1 MYLVE
6 PLLLD
11 GFNVCLF
18 DFAGYGN
25 SEGDFVTMGVEEMW
39 DVELVIQHLE
49 RSFGQ
54 KKFVLWGR
62 SMGAVAALLYLQKI
76 SIHENHQ
83 VMSAVFDSPFHS
95 LEKLTL

>member
-1 MYLVE
+1 ME

-39 DVELVIQHLE
+39 DIELVIQHLE

-76 SIHENHQ
+76 AIHGNHQ
-83 VMSAVFDSPFHS
+83 VVSAVFDSPFHS